1 MNKELSAK
9 YESMVNQAPQLIK
22 VLPWGADFEVD
33 IFRRPDF
40 TALEILTFA
49 NSGAMSPSR
58 VTRMLY

>member
-22 VLPWGADFEVD
+22 ALPWGADFEVD

-49 NSGAMSPSR
+49 NSGAMCP
-58 VTRMLY
+58 

>member
-9 YESMVNQAPQLIK
+9 YENMVNQAPQLIK
-22 VLPWGADFEVD
+22 VLPWGPDFEVD

-49 NSGAMSPSR
+49 NSGTIRPSKIIY
-58 VTRMLY
+58 MLY

>member
-1 MNKELSAK
+1 VNKEQSAK
-9 YESMVNQAPQLIK
+9 YERMVNQAPQLIK

-49 NSGAMSPSR
+49 NSGATRYSR
-58 VTRMLY
+58 IVCVLY